1 MDMTQTTVAAT
12 APLTA
17 AMDEAQLVEHA
28 YRIAHR
34 VALGVLGGASAA
46 DDVAQ
51 EVAVEAMRSRR
62 AGRDPQRLDGWL
74 HKVATRTAIRHARR
88 ERRRRDR
95 ELAAPVRTALDDP
108 VQDALDLLSG
118 LPERQ
123 RAALTLRYVLDL
135 PDEAIARAMGCRE
148 VTVRSLLS
156 RGRATLRDR
165 LTEEPS

>member
-1 MDMTQTTVAAT
+1 MTQHTLAAAA
-12 APLTA
+12 APARA
-17 AMDEAQLVEHA
+17 AMDEPQLVEHA
-28 YRIAHR
+28 YR
-34 VALGVLGGASAA
+34 VALGVLGAGPGA

-74 HKVATRTAIRHARR
+74 HKVATRTAIRHAKR

-95 ELAAPVRTALDDP
+95 ELDAPAPVSTDASLQP
-108 VQDALDLLSG
+108 ALDLLAG

-156 RGRATLRDR
+156 RGRATLRER
-165 LTEEPS
+165 LTEEPT

>member
-1 MDMTQTTVAAT
+1 MTHHSLAAAVAPAR
-12 APLTA
+12 AV
-17 AMDEAQLVEHA
+17 MDEAQLVEHA
-28 YRIAHR
+28 FRVAHR
-34 VALGVLGGASAA
+34 VALGVVGSPGA

-51 EVAVEAMRSRR
+51 EVALEAMRNRR
-62 AGRDPQRLDGWL
+62 LGRDPRRLDAWL
-74 HKVATRTAIRHARR
+74 HRVATRTAIRHARR

-95 ELAAPVRTALDDP
+95 ELAAPVAMPAEPPLQP
-108 VQDALDLLSG
+108 ALDLLAG

-165 LTEEPS
+165 LSEETP

>member
-1 MDMTQTTVAAT
+1 MTQHTLAAAA
-12 APLTA
+12 APARA

-28 YRIAHR
+28 YRVAHR
-34 VALGVLGGASAA
+34 VALGVLGAGPGA

-51 EVAVEAMRSRR
+51 EVAVEAMRTRR
-62 AGRDPQRLDGWL
+62 AGRDPQRLDAWL
-74 HKVATRTAIRHARR
+74 YKVATRTAIRHVRR
-88 ERRRRDR
+88 ERHRRDR
-95 ELAAPVRTALDDP
+95 EGEAPLP
-108 VQDALDLLSG
+108 VPPDRSMQRALDLLAG

-165 LTEEPS
+165 LTEEPT